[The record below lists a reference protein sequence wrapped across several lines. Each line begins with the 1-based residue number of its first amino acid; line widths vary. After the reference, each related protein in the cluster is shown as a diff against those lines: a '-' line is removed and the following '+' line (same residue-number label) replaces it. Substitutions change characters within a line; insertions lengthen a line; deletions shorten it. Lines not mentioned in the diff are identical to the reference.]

1 MRIIFTCGGTGGHIY
16 PAIAV
21 AKMLK
26 ERKPDTEILFIGA
39 EQGLETKLIP
49 REGFRLLTLKIS
61 SYQRKFTP
69 AAIVHNLSTLVHI
82 AGSVRK
88 AGKIIDEFRPDM
100 IVGMGG
106 YASYPALK
114 MGAKK
119 HVPTVVHESNAM
131 PGLTTRMVEKTV
143 DAVMV
148 SFEESRKFYSRPE
161 RVIVTGTPVR
171 EEFLYTK
178 KQEAKM
184 ALGLDDRPV
193 IVSFWGSLGA
203 REMNKK
209 IAQFFLAEQQDGSR
223 YQHIHACG
231 SYGWRWMPQLCE
243 DLHLHLSEQRS
254 INMQEFIFDMPDMM
268 AAADLVICR
277 AGAAT
282 IAEVAASGT
291 PCIMVPSPNVTE
303 HHQEKNAKVLED
315 HGAAVV
321 MSEQTC
327 TGQTLYAAAKE
338 ILEDSER
345 LKKMAQNVRK
355 LAVVDS
361 AEKILDTILRLK
373 KTR

>member
-1 MRIIFTCGGTGGHIY
+1 MKIIFTCGGTGGHIY

-21 AKMLK
+21 ANMLK
-26 ERKPDTEILFIGA
+26 QRKPDCEILFIGA
-39 EQGLETKLIP
+39 EEGLETKLIP
-49 REGFRLLTLKIS
+49 REGFRLETIRIS
-61 SYQRKFTP
+61 SFQRKFTP
-69 AAIVHNLSTLVHI
+69 SAIWHNIRTLANM
-82 AGSVRK
+82 AGALRK
-88 AGKIIDEFRPDM
+88 AGKIIDRFEPDI

-119 HVPTVVHESNAM
+119 HVPTIVHESNAV
-131 PGLTTRMVEKTV
+131 PGLTTRMVEKNVT
-143 DAVMV
+143 AVMV
-148 SFEESRKFYSRPE
+148 SFEESRKYYSYPE

-178 KQEAKM
+178 KQEAKKT
-184 ALGLDDRPV
+184 LGLDDRPV

-209 IAQFFLAEQQDGSR
+209 IAEFFVLEQKDGSK

-243 DLHLHLSEQRS
+243 DLHLHLSEQNS
-254 INMQEFIFDMPDMM
+254 INIQEFIFDMPDMM

-282 IAEVAASGT
+282 IAEIAASGT

-321 MSEQTC
+321 LSEEKC
-327 TGQTLYAAAKE
+327 TGKSLYEAAKK
-338 ILEDSER
+338 ILDDPETG
-345 LKKMAQNVRK
+345 AQIAHNVQA

-361 AEKILDTILRLK
+361 AEQILNTIIRLK